1 VRRTILDDTARAMDN
16 DTLKLIARL
25 KIAAARLQL
34 QVDVVRFVADPE
46 YAQQS
51 LLRYADMADEEGV
64 VLALQLIERLGLG
77 VAPFKPAA
85 PPPVPAPPRPSSRR
99 RDVPPAPLVRE
110 DESRYVGRL
119 R

>member
-1 VRRTILDDTARAMDN
+1 MDN

-34 QVDVVRFVADPE
+34 PVDVVRFVADSE

-51 LLRYADMADEEGV
+51 LLRYADMADEDGV
-64 VLALQLIERLGLG
+64 VLALQLIGRLGLG
-77 VAPFKPAA
+77 APTPQPVVTVPVPTA
-85 PPPVPAPPRPSSRR
+85 PRPTSRRRDAPPVPAPREEEPSQ
-99 RDVPPAPLVRE
+99 
-110 DESRYVGRL
+110 YVGRL

>member
-1 VRRTILDDTARAMDN
+1 MDN

-34 QVDVVRFVADPE
+34 PVDVVRFVADTD

-51 LLRYADMADEEGV
+51 LMRYADMADEEGV
-64 VLALQLIERLGLG
+64 LLALQLIERLGLG
-77 VAPFKPAA
+77 VVAAVPAA
-85 PPPVPAPPRPSSRR
+85 PPAQAVPPAPRPAPRR
-99 RDVPPAPLVRE
+99 RDVVPAAGAPVRKE
-110 DESRYVGRL
+110 VESRYVGRL

>member
-1 VRRTILDDTARAMDN
+1 MDN

-34 QVDVVRFVADPE
+34 PVDVVRFVADPM

-51 LLRYADMADEEGV
+51 LLRYADVADEDGV

-77 VAPFKPAA
+77 TPAPKPVAKTLAPAA
-85 PPPVPAPPRPSSRR
+85 SRQPPGR
-99 RDVPPAPLVRE
+99 RDVVPEPLVRE
-110 DESRYVGRL
+110 AEPSQYVGRL